1 MGKRVSERWREWG
14 LGQRAA
20 VAARAGALVKS
31 RLERGL
37 LEHGVALVGDP
48 IAEAEEEL
56 ADALAYLAWARAE
69 RRALEDRIRELEH
82 RQVPP
87 PEGVAAAAQAL
98 LEAVAG
104 LRAVADL
111 RAAEAA
117 LLDSTAAL
125 AADQLRQSAAERPLL
140 PADGDCGAP
149 ATDSLVRDQNAPY
162 APVGANANGGS
173 GDAA

>member
-14 LGQRAA
+14 VGQRAA
-20 VAARAGALVKS
+20 VALRAGALVKS

-37 LEHGVALVGDP
+37 LEHGAALVGDP

-56 ADALAYLAWARAE
+56 ADAMAYLAWARAQ
-69 RRALEDRIRELEH
+69 RRALELRIRELEH

-87 PEGVAAAAQAL
+87 PAGVAAAAQAL

-111 RAAEAA
+111 RASEAA

-125 AADQLRQSAAERPLL
+125 AAEHLRQAASEAAQGR
-140 PADGDCGAP
+140 ADGEFSVAASGMP
-149 ATDSLVRDQNAPY
+149 QRDQNAPY
-162 APVGANANGGS
+162 APVSANGGS